1 MRSTHIFHEYFA
13 LHKSIE
19 STYIPIIETPH
30 SGSDNSGTKGEY
42 P

>member
-1 MRSTHIFHEYFA
+1 MRYAHIFHEYFA

-19 STYIPIIETPH
+19 CPYIQIIETQQG
-30 SGSDNSGTKGEY
+30 GSNNSGTKGEY